1 MKSKSVYKKLREQY
15 TDEEIAESMILPSK
29 KLSKKEEQEF
39 SAFIKKKKME
49 LTGENVSIV
58 VKNCLFAGNEDTS
71 TAVLAKGVQN
81 EFGFNPERLAKN
93 EETIIEFLKQL
104 PENFRVDKGGGW
116 SFLSAIDTIDGTQWA
131 QHQNVDELMCLGLA
145 IGRVKFL
152 LPREMWNALPG
163 GMPYFSIDVTP
174 LKDMRKKKLD
184 QLNERQEG
192 NKI

>member
-1 MKSKSVYKKLREQY
+1 MSSLSTVPAGHSYCRGISPLRC
-15 TDEEIAESMILPSK
+15 AASR
-29 KLSKKEEQEF
+29 
-39 SAFIKKKKME
+39 
-49 LTGENVSIV
+49 V
-58 VKNCLFAGNEDTS
+58 VT
-71 TAVLAKGVQN
+71 
-81 EFGFNPERLAKN
+81 ER
-93 EETIIEFLKQL
+93 
-104 PENFRVDKGGGW
+104 W

-152 LPREMWNALPG
+152 LPREMWN

-174 LKDMRKKKLD
+174 LKEMRKKKLD